1 MSGRPDRLGE
11 LSAVNHFLT
20 PSTPER
26 PRPSREEILDI
37 LRSRMPELEARF
49 GVRSMGL
56 FGSYATGEATEQSD
70 VDILVDVDPSIGL
83 GFVTLAETIEDEL
96 GLPVDLVSVRAIKP
110 RYREAV
116 EQDIVY
122 V

>member
-1 MSGRPDRLGE
+1 MTVMNRP
-11 LSAVNHFLT
+11 VTTN
-20 PSTPER
+20 TPER
-26 PRPSREEILDI
+26 SRPSREEILVL
-37 LRSRMPELEARF
+37 LRRKLPELEARF

-83 GFVTLAETIEDEL
+83 GFVTLAEVIEDEL

>member
-1 MSGRPDRLGE
+1 MNRPM
-11 LSAVNHFLT
+11 T
-20 PSTPER
+20 PNTPGP
-26 PRPSREEILDI
+26 PRQSCEEILAL
-37 LRSRMPELEARF
+37 LRSKLPELEARF

-70 VDILVDVDPSIGL
+70 VDILIDVDPAIGL
-83 GFVTLAETIEDEL
+83 RFVTLAETIEDEL

-116 EQDIVY
+116 EQDILY

>member
-70 VDILVDVDPSIGL
+70 VDILVDVDLSIGL

>member
-11 LSAVNHFLT
+11 LPVANRPVT
-20 PSTPER
+20 PNTPER
-26 PRPSREEILDI
+26 PRPSLEEILAL
-37 LRSRMPELEARF
+37 LRGKLPELEARF
-49 GVRSMGL
+49 GVRSLGL

-83 GFVTLAETIEDEL
+83 GFVTLAETIEHEL

>member
-1 MSGRPDRLGE
+1 VNRPM
-11 LSAVNHFLT
+11 T
-20 PSTPER
+20 PNTPGP
-26 PRPSREEILDI
+26 PRQSCEEILAL
-37 LRSRMPELEARF
+37 LRSKLPELEARF

-70 VDILVDVDPSIGL
+70 VDILIDVDPAIGL
-83 GFVTLAETIEDEL
+83 RFVTLAETIEDEL

-116 EQDIVY
+116 EQDILY

>member
-1 MSGRPDRLGE
+1 MNRPM
-11 LSAVNHFLT
+11 T
-20 PSTPER
+20 PNTPGL
-26 PRPSREEILDI
+26 PRPSREEILAL
-37 LRSRMPELEARF
+37 LRNKLPELAARF

-70 VDILVDVDPSIGL
+70 VDILVDVDPAIGL

-116 EQDIVY
+116 EHDIVY